1 MNKNKDLP
9 AMPLMPMQDKF
20 GQVIVMSGFTK
31 HEAVAIEMFKLLAKT
46 TDLDDAESVSFII
59 NQAYQMAD
67 AFVSHYD
74 KLQQDQNSV
83 LMPV

>member
-31 HEAVAIEMFKLLAKT
+31 HESVAIEMFKLLAKT
-46 TDLDDAESVSFII
+46 TDLDDPESVSCII

-74 KLQQDQNSV
+74 KLQQEQNSV

>member
-1 MNKNKDLP
+1 MNKNRDLP

-46 TDLDDAESVSFII
+46 TDLDDPDSVTFII

>member
-9 AMPLMPMQDKF
+9 AMPVMPLQDKF
-20 GQVIVMSGFTK
+20 GQIIVMSGFTK

-46 TDLDDAESVSFII
+46 TDLDDPVSVTFII
-59 NQAYQMAD
+59 KQSYEMAE
-67 AFVSHYD
+67 AFVNHYD
-74 KLQQDQNSV
+74 KMQQEQNSV

>member
-31 HEAVAIEMFKLLAKT
+31 HEAVAIEVFKLLSKT
-46 TDLDDAESVSFII
+46 TDLDDQQDVAYII
-59 NQAYQMAD
+59 KQAYEIAE
-67 AFVSHYD
+67 AFVNHYD

>member
-20 GQVIVMSGFTK
+20 GQMIVLTGFTK
-31 HEAVAIEMFKLLAKT
+31 HEAVALEVFKLLSKT
-46 TDLDDAESVSFII
+46 IDLDHNEDVNFIVK
-59 NQAYQMAD
+59 QAYQIAEI
-67 AFVSHYD
+67 FVDHYD
-74 KLQQDQNSV
+74 KMQEDQKNI

>member
-1 MNKNKDLP
+1 MNKNRDLP